1 MANPRELT
9 DDEKKQVLDFVLEE
23 IALSSLSL
31 RKATR
36 NAMGEFELDNLDH
49 TTVLK
54 WISDFDYHNHY
65 ASARETRAE
74 NIFEEII
81 DIVDCEDH
89 DMTVDENGNPRV
101 NHDVIQRDR
110 LRVDA
115 RKWMLGKMQP
125 KKYGDKLDVTS
136 DGEKISTT
144 IINLG
149 SGVKPQE
156 DE

>member
-1 MANPRELT
+1 
-9 DDEKKQVLDFVLEE
+9 
-23 IALSSLSL
+23 
-31 RKATR
+31 
-36 NAMGEFELDNLDH
+36 
-49 TTVLK
+49 
-54 WISDFDYHNHY
+54 
-65 ASARETRAE
+65 
-74 NIFEEII
+74 
-81 DIVDCEDH
+81 
-89 DMTVDENGNPRV
+89 MTVDENGNPRI

>member
-1 MANPRELT
+1 MANPRELS
-9 DDEKKQVLDFVLEE
+9 DDEKKQVLEYVLEE
-23 IALSSLSL
+23 IALSSISL

-36 NAMGEFELDNLDH
+36 IALGHFKLDSLDH

-54 WISDFDYHNHY
+54 WIDHFDYHHHY

-74 NIFEEII
+74 NIFEEIM